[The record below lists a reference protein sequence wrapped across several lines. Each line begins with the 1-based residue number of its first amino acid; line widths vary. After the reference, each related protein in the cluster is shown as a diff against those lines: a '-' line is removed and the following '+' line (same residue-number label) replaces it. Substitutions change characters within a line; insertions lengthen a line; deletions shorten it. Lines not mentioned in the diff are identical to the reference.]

1 MIKGFKIT
9 NANFR
14 QENVNLPKGIYTY
27 GVTVRPVGT
36 TLIFKVGAEIF
47 TVPGLQAGVLTRVAH
62 TFTTIQDAT
71 VFYPSITVGDQIFEP
86 MLEVGTNASSPQA
99 NYLDDNDLVSEA
111 GLKITNET
119 AELYASKSYVNSS
132 IIVSADNI
140 TSEVSNQING
150 LSTSITQTTNS
161 ISAKV
166 NTVEE
171 GLRDTGIDITDKK
184 MILTANNVI
193 FKGNNPE
200 DVGKV
205 EIMEGG
211 NIKTVDALIGGQ
223 LISPYNI
230 DILTKGGVDNYIDVT
245 KYSNFYVPTM
255 PNGSNQGWYETLL
268 PNEQK
273 YNGLTLNFI
282 WKPFGTGYHWR
293 IKHLSGVIYTEN
305 GVVTELDF
313 TSDTDRIIQL
323 AGFWN
328 SGNSRLEWVVT
339 MNKKIGT
346 KKEDRVKAGEIFLTG
361 DINSNGNL
369 LASNSNFG
377 FTFTSQ
383 KVVGEIGQY
392 VVSLAK
398 SPNNPLTSTNYMPI
412 ITPIA
417 WSTPV
422 FAGAQYPS
430 KASFTVYTRSQIG
443 GVDAQFRFALLATQ
457 DLDLRNQY
465 GL

>member
-140 TSEVSNQING
+140 TSEVSNQISG
-150 LSTSITQTTNS
+150 LSTSITQTTNN
-161 ISAKV
+161 ISARV

-211 NIKTVDALIGGQ
+211 NIKTVDADIEGKITATSGKIAGLNIYNNS
-223 LISPYNI
+223 IS
-230 DILTKGGVDNYIDVT
+230 
-245 KYSNFYVPTM
+245 
-255 PNGSNQGWYETLL
+255 
-268 PNEQK
+268 
-273 YNGLTLNFI
+273 TLNEELNLI
-282 WKPFGTGYHWR
+282 TGDNIH
-293 IKHLSGVIYTEN
+293 IS
-305 GVVTELDF
+305 
-313 TSDTDRIIQL
+313 
-323 AGFWN
+323 
-328 SGNSRLEWVVT
+328 
-339 MNKKIGT
+339 
-346 KKEDRVKAGEIFLTG
+346 KEEIFLREYSLDMVDG
-361 DINSNGNL
+361 LVREFGKSVDMDKDMISISGRYRVGSSVQYDSRVVIDRSSVMVEDVKSGHSMEIKADGIYKNGIKIL
-369 LASNSNFG
+369 
-377 FTFTSQ
+377 
-383 KVVGEIGQY
+383 
-392 VVSLAK
+392 
-398 SPNNPLTSTNYMPI
+398 
-412 ITPIA
+412 
-417 WSTPV
+417 
-422 FAGAQYPS
+422 
-430 KASFTVYTRSQIG
+430 
-443 GVDAQFRFALLATQ
+443 
-457 DLDLRNQY
+457 
-465 GL
+465 